1 VYVAKSSLLHNAAE
15 ERLVMTDS
23 EASQGTINFSGISI
37 DVEDIINF
45 LKREMLLKDVCQKL
59 VSQNIIAQA
68 AQDREITVM
77 PEEIQAEA
85 DEIRYEQRLEKASDA
100 IAWLTEQMV
109 ATNDWEAGIRN
120 RLMAKKLAEHLFDRE
135 VEKFFA
141 QNQLDYEQ
149 FVLYQI
155 VVPYEQLAWEIF
167 YRIEEEEISF
177 YEAAHLY
184 DIDERRR
191 NFCGYEGKLYRWNL
205 KPDIA
210 AVVLSKP
217 VGNIIGPIQTDQGYH
232 LLMVA
237 DYIPARLTSTNRQE
251 IIDRLFEEWLE
262 SELNYLLNS

>member
-1 VYVAKSSLLHNAAE
+1 
-15 ERLVMTDS
+15 MTDRS
-23 EASQGTINFSGISI
+23 ASQGTINFSGISI
-37 DVEDIINF
+37 ETEEILDF
-45 LKREMLLKDVCQKL
+45 LKREMLLKDVCQKI
-59 VSQNIIAQA
+59 VSQKIIAQA
-68 AQDREITVM
+68 AQDRSITVT

-85 DEIRYEQRLEKASDA
+85 NNIRYEQRLEKASDA
-100 IAWLTEQMV
+100 IAYLTEQML
-109 ATNDWEAGIRN
+109 TTDDWEAGIRTH
-120 RLMAKKLAEHLFDRE
+120 LMAKKLAGHLFDRE

-191 NFCGYEGKLYRWNL
+191 NFCGYEGKLYRWSL

-210 AVVLSKP
+210 AVVMSKP

-237 DYIPARLTSTNRQE
+237 EYIPAQLTSTNRQE
-251 IIDRLFEEWLE
+251 IVNRLFEEWLE